1 MNHPHTREA
10 IGLEEN
16 DYLKV
21 IEIMH
26 GLQQSDSKEKLD
38 NLVRDVIAP
47 TFNIQQVF
55 FIYLEWD
62 LKNKILKNPTSTGY
76 AYGLTS
82 SKEMELANKVNPYM
96 KSIAE
101 KVATTLRPVISH
113 DVDIPQQSLE
123 NDLENFF
130 GDHPQFDRKEIGPAG
145 ISRRM
150 LLTFNPPELNTC
162 ISMAR
167 HYPNNTPFTLREV
180 RMSELLRPSFMH
192 SLKFISLNE
201 ELKNYQSLSETL
213 SQTSTAMAMV
223 NPHGFIVF
231 DNQAFQDLMEL
242 EQGDTLPENMLEL
255 IKQRDDVYSPTEDL
269 SRNSPDLTFYR
280 IHKEV
285 YRMSWTRLKRP
296 GKPEDRCWL
305 LRMKP
310 AVEPYSQT
318 SLAMQDADLSPR
330 EIEITTLICDGF
342 SNEMI
347 ARRLFI
353 SEHTVKNHIKNIFK
367 KFNINKRLQL
377 VNQLKN
383 NGN

>member
-1 MNHPHTREA
+1 MNHHHTREA
-10 IGLEEN
+10 IGLEEK

-26 GLQQSDSKEKLD
+26 GLQQCDSKEKLD
-38 NLVRDVIAP
+38 DLVQNVIAP

-62 LKNKILKNPTSTGY
+62 LKNKILRNPTSTGY

-96 KSIAE
+96 KTIAE
-101 KVATTLRPVISH
+101 TIATTLRPVISH
-113 DVDIPQQSLE
+113 DVDIPQQTLE
-123 NDLENFF
+123 NDLDNFF
-130 GDHPQFDRKEIGPAG
+130 RDHPQFNRQKIGHAG

-167 HYPNNTPFTLREV
+167 HFPNNTPFTLREV

-201 ELKNYQSLSETL
+201 ELKNYQSLSEEL
-213 SQTSTAMAMV
+213 SLTNTAMAMI
-223 NPHGFIVF
+223 NPQGFVVF
-231 DNQAFQDLMEL
+231 GNNAFQNLMQL
-242 EQGDTLPENMLEL
+242 KQGDNLPVDMLEL

-269 SRNSPDLTFYR
+269 SCNAPDLTFYR
-280 IHKEV
+280 HNREV
-285 YRMSWTRLKRP
+285 YRLSWTRLKRP

-305 LRMKP
+305 LRMKA
-310 AVEPYSQT
+310 AVEPFSKS

-342 SNEMI
+342 SNEEI
-347 ARRLFI
+347 AARLFI

-367 KFNINKRLQL
+367 KFGINKRLQL
-377 VNQLKN
+377 MNHLKN
-383 NGN
+383 NGS